1 LGRVGV
7 GRAPVLLL
15 ACLER
20 ALEGFHAVHEVLR
33 DVAVVRALEVVVGI
47 DEVGDRTRGAG
58 HAVDVLAP
66 RTSAQALVAARRER
80 TKGGRSGRGR
90 TWGSTHELVLEDL
103 RDRPHRGHLAV
114 VEARGVGQARH
125 ASVAPVA
132 DAQVGGR
139 GARVASA
146 GAGQVA
152 GAGREQVHHGRRRRA
167 VRLRGGGGDLG
178 R

>member
-1 LGRVGV
+1 M
-7 GRAPVLLL
+7 
-15 ACLER
+15 
-20 ALEGFHAVHEVLR
+20 HEVLR

-66 RTSAQALVAARRER
+66 RTSVSAQALVAARGER
-80 TKGGRSGRGR
+80 TKGGRR
-90 TWGSTHELVLEDL
+90 TWGSTHELILEDL

-114 VEARGVGQARH
+114 IEARGVGQARH

-146 GAGQVA
+146 RAGQVA
-152 GAGREQVHHGRRRRA
+152 GAGREQVHHGRRRCA